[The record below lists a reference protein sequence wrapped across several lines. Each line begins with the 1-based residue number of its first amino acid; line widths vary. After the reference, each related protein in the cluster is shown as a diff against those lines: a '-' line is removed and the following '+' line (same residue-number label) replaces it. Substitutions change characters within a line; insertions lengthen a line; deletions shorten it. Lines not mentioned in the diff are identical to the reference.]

1 MQFSIPHLKNL
12 STFGHLRL
20 EKVVALHKKEARIL
34 RVGYMECSLNVL
46 ECPTL
51 LNSCCNIKIGTH
63 IIQFRGSIGILHV
76 LARYP
81 VIFSLVGHI
90 TMAAEAPDHHIGDLG
105 RLEEVRNLLTGAHTL
120 GHIEKTF

>member
-1 MQFSIPHLKNL
+1 M
-12 STFGHLRL
+12 
-20 EKVVALHKKEARIL
+20 
-34 RVGYMECSLNVL
+34 NVL

-90 TMAAEAPDHHIGDLG
+90 TMVAEAPDHHIGDLG
-105 RLEEVRNLLTGAHTL
+105 RMEEVRNGLNGIHLVGHREELNRNCLVELFL
-120 GHIEKTF
+120 GFRKWCKLYY